1 MRRKGDTE
9 LVPNEVKLLV
19 AAISATTSA
28 SPEIHGYALARE
40 LARLEESQLTMSQ
53 STLYRA
59 LRRLED
65 RGALESRWESM
76 AEVEEDGREGPPRRY
91 YKVSPDGVAMAR
103 AAVQNAERAKAANP
117 WQAWVPQLQS
127 SSGSPVG

>member
-1 MRRKGDTE
+1 MRRRGDTE

-28 SPEIHGYALARE
+28 APEIHGYALARE
-40 LARLEESQLTMSQ
+40 LARLEESSLAMSQ

-59 LRRLED
+59 LRRLEG

-76 AEVEEDGREGPPRRY
+76 AEVEEDGRDGPPRRY
-91 YKVSPDGVAMAR
+91 YRVSSSGVAMAR
-103 AAVQNAERAKAANP
+103 VAVQDAERAKTGKP
-117 WQAWVPQLQS
+117 WQAWVSPLQS
-127 SSGSPVG
+127 N

>member
-28 SPEIHGYALARE
+28 SPEIHGYALAKE
-40 LARLEESQLTMSQ
+40 LARLEESQLPMSQ

-59 LRRLED
+59 LRRLEE

-76 AEVEEDGREGPPRRY
+76 SEVEDDGRDAPPRRY
-91 YKVSPDGVAMAR
+91 YRVTSSGVAMAK
-103 AAVQNAERAKAANP
+103 AAVHDAERAKAGKP
-117 WQAWVPQLQS
+117 WQAWVPQLRS
-127 SSGSPVG
+127 S

>member
-1 MRRKGDTE
+1 MRRRGDTE

-19 AAISATTSA
+19 AAISATTPA

-76 AEVEEDGREGPPRRY
+76 AEVEEDGRDGPPRRY
-91 YKVSPDGVAMAR
+91 YEVSPDGVAMAR

-117 WQAWVPQLQS
+117 WQAWAPQLQRS
-127 SSGSPVG
+127 SESSVG